1 MAVKIVWKRGAFR
14 ELRTQPAVV
23 ADIEAR
29 AKRIAAACGD
39 GFEVRSEVTG
49 GRGRARSVVLATT
62 PRAMVR
68 NADKLANRETV
79 PVANTRFL
87 NIPPDS
93 PLYTSVGRVI
103 ERLGLTELPQLV
115 HVLRGE
121 MSLVG
126 NRPLPENVMDCLR
139 LESPYAD
146 DRFLSPA
153 GLTGPAQ
160 LVGRDSLTDA
170 ERLTLEGAYCRTAAH
185 SYTFWLD
192 FKIILYTVL
201 IVLHLKESL
210 TYQEVLDLVQGG
222 PVVPVQMPHPHVTQL
237 ATADSDVAEAA
248 VS

>member
-1 MAVKIVWKRGAFR
+1 MISKRTF
-14 ELRTQPAVV
+14 
-23 ADIEAR
+23 D
-29 AKRIAAACGD
+29 
-39 GFEVRSEVTG
+39 
-49 GRGRARSVVLATT
+49 VVLVTLGALIWVPVLTT
-62 PRAMVR
+62 ASLAVLVFSGRPIYYRSMRRVSSGKVMKLVKFRAMVR

-93 PLYTSVGRVI
+93 PLYTSVGRTI

-139 LESPYAD
+139 IEYPYAD